1 MSEQISIIIA
11 DDHPLFRKGLRQVV
25 DGDPSLRIVG
35 EAGSGD
41 AALKLIRELCPQV
54 AILDVDMPVMNGLKV
69 TEELR
74 TLELPTEIIIL
85 TMYKEEDMFNSAMD
99 LGVKGYVLKE
109 HAAEDIVQGIRTV
122 AGGDYYISPLISTF
136 LVNRND
142 RVSAFEQ
149 KYPFLTHL
157 TPTERKVLGL
167 VAGKKTSKE
176 IAEILHVSYRTV
188 ENHRGNIS
196 QKLGLRGSHS
206 LLKFAIENKSSL

>member
-35 EAGSGD
+35 EAGSGEV
-41 AALKLIRELCPQV
+41 ALKLIRELCPQV